1 MKQVVCDWL
10 IGCLL
15 ASPVASPAELQY
27 RAIVY
32 QLDQQRNER
41 ALIEILATQALAV
54 EQPGDHVRYKLAE
67 VSAAYAAGL
76 RSIAQD
82 AAAILDA
89 EQLGPQDRIRVALLR
104 ARDHQQH
111 REWTALE
118 REVAQIDRVR
128 GELGPQAPLPAE
140 IGAEIAF
147 MHAELATA
155 SGDVDRAE
163 RIIRDDI
170 PARDSLRAFALFNL
184 GVALQ
189 ASGSTTRA
197 EQAFATL
204 TSMPVYT
211 EVALDL
217 KQRAQIALSM
227 IKQQRTETA
236 SAESIL
242 RAAPAQGRYHQQALA
257 SYASL
262 AMEHGDFATASGVWS
277 TLLQESLWSSAGKVA
292 QVAYPLSLESTAGPE
307 VALGEYR
314 RAEANFEHRLRDLTT
329 LVARTEDPSWDAQ
342 LLRGLANLADA
353 APPLDPIVQE
363 WRDRLGHDDWLVW
376 LHADQTQWLLQQWRD
391 LDGMGTW
398 LASAPPEKS
407 GAADFAARARALSAR
422 VVRLTDDRQSRLMT
436 ALGDIVKSEVQMAQ
450 RQLGL
455 IRVGIARTTDA
466 IAENQPAIGE
476 P

>member
-1 MKQVVCDWL
+1 MNQVVCDWL

-15 ASPVASPAELQY
+15 ASPVASPGELQY
-27 RAIVY
+27 RSIVY

-54 EQPGDHVRYKLAE
+54 EQPGDRVRYKLAE

-89 EQLGPQDRIRVALLR
+89 EQLRPQDRIRVALLR

-128 GELGPQAPLPAE
+128 GELGPQAPLPAD

-155 SGDVDRAE
+155 SGDIDRAE

-189 ASGSTTRA
+189 VSGSPTRA

-262 AMEHGDFATASGVWS
+262 AMEHGDFATAAGVWS
-277 TLLQESLWSSAGKVA
+277 TLLQESLWSSAGKAA
-292 QVAYPLSLESTAGPE
+292 QVGYPLSLESVAGPA
-307 VALGEYR
+307 VALTQYR
-314 RAEANFEHRLRDLTT
+314 LSEANFEQRLRDLTT
-329 LVARTEDPSWDAQ
+329 LAARTDDPSWDTR
-342 LLRGLANLADA
+342 LLRGLADLPDA
-353 APPLDPIVQE
+353 APPLDLVVQE

-376 LHADQTQWLLQQWRD
+376 LYADQTQLLLQQWQD
-391 LDGMGTW
+391 LDRMATW
-398 LASAPPEKS
+398 LSSAPP
-407 GAADFAARARALSAR
+407 AAQASCPPASR
-422 VVRLTDDRQSRLMT
+422 VRCL
-436 ALGDIVKSEVQMAQ
+436 
-450 RQLGL
+450 
-455 IRVGIARTTDA
+455 RTTL
-466 IAENQPAIGE
+466 IS
-476 P
+476 